1 MAQMILSSV
10 GSAIAGPV
18 GGWIGATVGRKLDHQ
33 LLRAAVAA
41 VLPGKAVGRRLT
53 GLQLNGVAEGQPL
66 PAAYGRVR
74 VAGQIIWAARF
85 RERRLE
91 QSSGGG
97 KSNALSSALS
107 GGGSTYRYAYSLS
120 FAVGLGEGPVDGVG
134 RIWADGRL
142 LDTTGLVLR
151 THTGAADQTPDPLI
165 AAIEGDAP
173 AYRGLA
179 YLVFEDLDLTPF
191 GGRPPSISAELFR
204 RPSWPGA
211 PARLEDRL
219 AAVCLI
225 PGAGEAVYATSPVLK
240 VTGLASTAAE
250 NVNSASGGADVLAAL
265 DQLQAQLPA
274 VRHVNLVT
282 AWFGE
287 DLRCGV
293 CTVRPGVETADKT
306 TLPADWSAGDVGR
319 SGARV
324 ISQVPGGGGP
334 AYGGTPSDASVLALL
349 AELSRRGL
357 STTLYPFLLMDIPA
371 GNALP
376 DPYGG
381 AAQAAYPWRGRITAD
396 PARPVTEQVAAFF
409 GTASPDQFRVSA
421 AGVGYSGPPEW
432 SYRRMVLHQAAL
444 AAASGLAGAPVESF
458 LIGSELRGLTTLR
471 DTSGDYPAVAA
482 LVQLARDCARLLGP
496 AVKLGYA
503 ADWSEYSGHQPP
515 DASGDG
521 SGDGSGD
528 AVFHLDPLWSDPAI
542 GFVGV
547 DWYAPVTDWREGT
560 AHLDAL
566 AGYGGTADPAYL
578 ADRVAGGEAF
588 DWYYADDAGRAA
600 QTRLPIT
607 DGAFGEPWM
616 FRPKDL
622 AGWWSNLHHDRRGGV
637 RSVSP
642 TGWLPGMKPVRIIEF
657 GCPAVDKGANAPN
670 DFIDAKSAESR
681 LPPFSGGA
689 PDDLGQRRLIEAML
703 AHYAA
708 PGPANPVSSVYGGP
722 MVAAADMAAWCWDA
736 RPFPEFPG
744 RDGLWADA
752 ANWSRGHWLNGRAGT
767 GELADLVAALLLRG
781 GGDPLSADL
790 SGLSGLVQG
799 FLVDGPARLLDTL
812 AELAEAFAFDPAEQ
826 GGRIACVSRDAAPVM
841 TLGAD
846 QLALTVPETADPLQ
860 RARSLRPAPDLIRVR
875 HADAHR
881 DYQTGQAFA
890 RADTPEGGGATQLDL
905 PLCLAEAQAQAIG
918 ARRLRRLRAERDT
931 VLAHLAPDAAHR
943 LEPGD
948 IVTLGADPKP
958 WRVVALDPTDTPVA
972 HLRGMEAADIPA
984 LTLPLSLPLSLPVFQ
999 LSPAAR
1005 PAGPPGLALLDLPPL
1020 PGAEDDIRPLLA
1032 VAGEPWRGAAV
1043 AAGPSTD
1050 ALTQRALVISPA
1062 PLGRT
1067 HGPLAPGPLYRFDDG
1082 PGVEVEIAGLTLSS
1096 LPDATVLNGANGC
1109 AIRSASGD
1117 WELLQYARAEMT
1129 GPDRWRLTRLLR
1141 GQGGTD
1147 AAMRAGA
1154 AAGATFVPLTDNLVR
1169 ASVAQSE
1176 RGLPLLW
1183 RATAGGASGNASVAL
1198 GVTDLSAV
1206 WTGVALRP
1214 WSPAQLRA
1222 VRLANGDLAVRWI
1235 RRARLHGDALDGEP
1249 PLGEETEQ
1257 YRLDLL
1263 DAGGIVRSSLQT
1275 ATAAATYAAAQQA
1288 TDFAG
1293 IAGGPAALEVRQN
1306 SAVFGWG
1313 SPARITL

>member
-18 GGWIGATVGRKLDHQ
+18 GGWIGGTLGRRVDHQ

-74 VAGQIIWAARF
+74 VGGQIIWAARF
-85 RERRLE
+85 RERRVE

-97 KSNALSSALS
+97 KSNSLSSALS

-142 LDTTGLVLR
+142 LDTTGLALR
-151 THTGAADQTPDPLI
+151 TYTGAADQTPDALI
-165 AAIEGDAP
+165 AAVEGDAP

-191 GGRPPSISAELFR
+191 GGHPPSISAELFR

-211 PARLEDRL
+211 PPRLEDRL

-240 VTGLASTAAE
+240 VTGLASTTAE

-282 AWFGE
+282 AWFGD

-306 TLPADWSAGDVGR
+306 TLPADWSAGGVGR

-324 ISQVPGGGGP
+324 ISQGPGGSGP
-334 AYGGTPSDASVLALL
+334 AYGGTPSDASVLALP
-349 AELSRRGL
+349 AELARRRL
-357 STTLYPFLLMDIPA
+357 SATLYPFLLMDIPA
-371 GNALP
+371 GNTLP
-376 DPYGG
+376 DPYGDP
-381 AAQAAYPWRGRITAD
+381 AQAAYPWRGRITAD
-396 PARPVTEQVAAFF
+396 PARPVGEQVAAFF
-409 GTASPDQFRVSA
+409 GTASPDQFQVSA
-421 AGVGYSGPPEW
+421 TGVGYSGPAEW

-471 DTSGDYPAVAA
+471 DASGGYPVVAP

-515 DASGDG
+515 D
-521 SGDGSGD
+521 GSGD

-542 GFVGV
+542 AFVGV
-547 DWYAPVTDWREGT
+547 DWYAPVTDWRDGT

-588 DWYYADDAGRAA
+588 DWYYADAAGRAA

-607 DGAFGEPWM
+607 DGAYGEPWM

-637 RSVSP
+637 RSVAP
-642 TGWLPGMKPVRIIEF
+642 TGWVPGMKPVRIIEF

-670 DFIDAKSAESR
+670 DFLDAKSAESR

-703 AHYAA
+703 AHYAT
-708 PGPANPVSSVYGGP
+708 PGPANPVSPVYGGP
-722 MVAAADMAAWCWDA
+722 MVAAADLAAWCWDA

-744 RDGLWADA
+744 RDALWADA
-752 ANWSRGHWLNGRAGT
+752 ANWARGHWLNGRTGT

-781 GGDPLSADL
+781 GVDPRDADL

-826 GGRIACVSRDAAPVM
+826 GGRIACVARDAAPVM
-841 TLGAD
+841 ALGAD
-846 QLALTVPETADPLQ
+846 QLALTTPETVDPLQ
-860 RARSLRPAPDLIRVR
+860 RMRSLAPTPDLIRVR

-881 DYQTGQAFA
+881 DYQSGQAFA
-890 RADTPEGGGATQLDL
+890 RADPPEGGGDAQLDL
-905 PLCLAEAQAQAIG
+905 PLCLAEAQARGIG

-958 WRVVALDPTDTPVA
+958 WRVVELDPTDTPVA

-984 LTLPLSLPLSLPVFQ
+984 LNLSLPVFQ

-1020 PGAEDDIRPLLA
+1020 PGVEDDIRPLLA
-1032 VAGEPWRGAAV
+1032 VAGEPWRGVEV

-1050 ALTQRALVISPA
+1050 ALTQRARVNAPA
-1062 PLGRT
+1062 PLGRLV
-1067 HGPLAPGPLYRFDDG
+1067 GPLAPGPLHRFDNG
-1082 PGVEVEIAGLTLSS
+1082 PGVEVALAGLTLAS
-1096 LPDATVLNGANGC
+1096 LSDAAVRNGANGC
-1109 AIRSASGD
+1109 AVLSAAGD

-1129 GPDRWRLTRLLR
+1129 GADQWRLTRLLR

-1169 ASVAQSE
+1169 AAVAQSE
-1176 RGLPLLW
+1176 RGLPLVW
-1183 RATAGGASGNASVAL
+1183 RATAGGGSAAL
-1198 GVTDLSAV
+1198 GVTDLSAT
-1206 WTGVALRP
+1206 WTGIALRP
-1214 WSPAQLRA
+1214 WSPAHFRA
-1222 VRLANGDLAVRWI
+1222 VRLDNGDLAVSWI
-1235 RRARLHGDALDGEP
+1235 RRARLHGDPLDGEP
-1249 PLGEETEQ
+1249 PLGEEAEL
-1257 YRLDLL
+1257 YRLNLL

-1275 ATAAATYAAAQQA
+1275 TTAAATYAAAQQA

-1306 SAVFGWG
+1306 SAVYGWG
-1313 SPARITL
+1313 SPTRIAL